1 MSKKIESLKQQYP
14 ELGVSWIDFLA
25 RIDKTKTKKYLP
37 LICKIATELVGD
49 EVASKN
55 DIKHVFETRGL
66 PWELFNDLPLST
78 LRIGACILT
87 NFPVNVFPDLIS
99 FQEYMERG
107 LIENKDVQT
116 YKSHEDIKQAVS
128 IAHLKATAKELEK
141 QIIKVHEDE
150 IWLFIKPLT
159 FEASARYGSGTKWC
173 TTNKSNFIRYWQ
185 KGQLVYILNK
195 KNGVKQAMFHSLNKK
210 ESELSFWNATDKR
223 IDFLELEIDDYLV
236 PIIKQILKDNKTNEQ
251 LCNEKEADKV
261 WDECNPNVKVKAA
274 LREILAQTAREM
286 EQNGLL
292 QRPPLLG
299 VTQTEEGLDQITWTP
314 GEYTPVT
321 TNTDGTEVIN
331 GTEVIT
337 DPIVTVHINHI
348 PGIDIPVVSA
358 GDLSPHLNNDNIGRL
373 QNVFTEVNRI
383 TGLNLGYNNEERAE

>member
-49 EVASKN
+49 EVANKN

-66 PWELFNDLPLST
+66 QWEWFNDLPLGT

-87 NFPVNVFPDLIS
+87 NFPVNIFPDLIS

-107 LIENKDVQT
+107 LIENKDVQA

-128 IAHLKATAKELEK
+128 VAHLKATAKELEK

-150 IWLFIKPLT
+150 TWLLIKPLT

-223 IDFLELEIDDYLV
+223 IDFLELEIDDHLV

-314 GEYTPVT
+314 GEYTPVI
-321 TNTDGTEVIN
+321 TNTD

-337 DPIVTVHINHI
+337 DPIVAVHVNHI
-348 PGIDIPVVSA
+348 PGVDIPIFSA
-358 GDLSPHLNNDNIGRL
+358 GDLSSHLNNDNIGRL

>member
-87 NFPVNVFPDLIS
+87 NFPANVFPDLIS

-128 IAHLKATAKELEK
+128 VAHLKATAKELEK

-150 IWLFIKPLT
+150 TWLLIKPLT

-173 TTNKSNFIRYWQ
+173 TTNKNNFIRYWQ

-210 ESELSFWNATDKR
+210 EPELSFWNVTDRR
-223 IDFLELEIDDYLV
+223 IDFLELEIDDYLI
-236 PIIKQILKDNKTNEQ
+236 PIIKQILKDNKTNEH

-261 WDECNPNVKVKAA
+261 WDECNPNVKAKAA

-292 QRPPLLG
+292 QRPPLP
-299 VTQTEEGLDQITWTP
+299 EPIADPILDQITWTP

-321 TNTDGTEVIN
+321 TNTDGTEVI
-331 GTEVIT
+331 T
-337 DPIVTVHINHI
+337 DPIVAVHVNHI

-358 GDLSPHLNNDNIGRL
+358 GDLSSHLNNDNTGRL
-373 QNVFTEVNRI
+373 QNIFTEVNRI